1 MEESMTV
8 RSKWLYLA
16 ISLCVILSMGL
27 ITVSAASAAG
37 ASKTHNKKSSIP
49 VRCKSRVKAKGTL
62 KYSDW
67 QFPDTMNTY
76 QSTLSVTQETLNA
89 MFDGLFTYNGQAHVV
104 PQMATNMPTTK
115 NGEIANGGKTIT
127 VHIKKGLLWSNG
139 TQITSKDFWM
149 GWKVGLDPATG
160 PACSGTCDK
169 ISKIDTPDAYTLV
182 MHFKTVYAPAIPYA
196 MPAPW
201 PVKWSGGWSNLD
213 FHGAAVKLG
222 QDASYNFEDT
232 SYPTNGAYQISQFV
246 KDDRIVLK
254 PMKYYNDEN
263 CGASVASLIFA
274 FYSDKP
280 GMIAAAASKQTDVT
294 QNYTPADIP
303 ELRKH
308 TDAYRLYTNPGFI
321 FEHLEFNVDKN
332 YNGNTNP
339 VANTN
344 VRVALSLALDKIGLI
359 RSALG
364 ISASQAKGVVS
375 WTPLVI
381 TPTLVQPFADKKIT
395 GNWDPLKKAY
405 VQPGTASAVADAKR
419 LLAKTP
425 FASGFTIDY
434 DTTTG
439 NPVRAAQAA
448 VVANS
453 WKKIGVNV
461 NLTLVPA
468 TKLFGNW
475 DSGGTLDHGQFQV
488 ADFAFSG
495 QPDPDQLHFNLQSQY
510 IDREASTHASVN
522 ENYSGIHDSV
532 FNKNFPAAS
541 KTLDTK
547 ARAALYAQVQVILNQ
562 KAYWDGLYFRPQLAT
577 ADSKV
582 GGFEDNPTQFGP
594 TANIYAWKTLAG

>member
-1 MEESMTV
+1 MTV

-16 ISLCVILSMGL
+16 ISLLVTLSMGL
-27 ITVSAASAAG
+27 ISVTAASAAG
-37 ASKTHNKKSSIP
+37 TSKTHNKKSSIP

-67 QFPDTMNTY
+67 QFPDTMNPF
-76 QSTLSVTQETLNA
+76 QSTLSVTQETWNA
-89 MFDGLFTYNGQAHVV
+89 MFEGAFQYNGQAHLITD
-104 PQMATNMPTTK
+104 MASVMPTVK
-115 NGEIANGGKTIT
+115 NGGITNGGKTIT
-127 VHIKKGLLWSNG
+127 VHLKKGLQWSNG
-139 TQITSKDFWM
+139 AQITSKDFWM

-160 PACSGTCDK
+160 PSCSGTCDH
-169 ISKIDTPDAYTLV
+169 ISKIDTPDAYTFV
-182 MHFKTVYAPAIPYA
+182 EHFKTVYAPAVAYA
-196 MPAPW
+196 TPGPE
-201 PVKWSGGWSNLD
+201 PVKWAGAWSNLD

-222 QDASYNFEDT
+222 QDASYNYEDAT
-232 SYPTNGAYQISQFV
+232 YPTSGAYQISQFV

-254 PMKYYNDEN
+254 PMKYYSVEN
-263 CGASVASLIFA
+263 CGGAVSSLIFA

-294 QNYTPADIP
+294 QDYTPADIP

-321 FEHLEFNVDKN
+321 FEHLEFNVDKT
-332 YNGNTNP
+332 YNGNNNP
-339 VANTN
+339 VANPS
-344 VRVALSLALDKIGLI
+344 VRVALALALDKIGLI

-364 ISASQAKGVVS
+364 ISAAQAKGVVS

-405 VQPGTASAVADAKR
+405 VLPGTAAAVSDAKKI
-419 LLAKTP
+419 LAKTP
-425 FASGFTIDY
+425 FASGFTVDY

-453 WKKIGVNV
+453 WSKLGVKV

-475 DSGGTLDHGQFQV
+475 DSGGTLDHGQYQV

-495 QPDPDQLHFNLQSQY
+495 QPDPDQLHFNLQSKY
-510 IDREASTHASVN
+510 IDREAATKASSN
-522 ENYSGIHDSV
+522 ENYSGIHDSI
-532 FNKNFPAAS
+532 FDKNFPAAS
-541 KTLDTK
+541 RTLDSAT
-547 ARAALYAQVQVILNQ
+547 RAKLYAQVQVELNQ

-582 GGFEDNPTQFGP
+582 GNFEDNPTQFGP
-594 TANIYAWKTLAG
+594 TANIYSWRTTAG